1 MSATGSLARI
11 AAAEAVGTAGLL
23 VAVVGSGIMGDRL
36 AGGNDAIALLANSLA
51 TGGALL
57 ALITV
62 LQPVS
67 GAHLNPLVTLV
78 DAWASGRPAARALVL
93 ISAQVSGA
101 AAGVLAA
108 HLMFVEPWVSWAIH
122 DRGGAGQAWSEAF
135 ATFGLVC
142 VVLGCGKRRPDAVP
156 AAVSAYIVAAYWCT
170 ASTSFAN
177 PAVTLA
183 RALTQTF
190 AGIRLADVAPFVLA
204 QLAGAALALPVARAL
219 DCARGAGAEQA

>member
-1 MSATGSLARI
+1 MSGASSLARV

-23 VAVVGSGIMGDRL
+23 AAVVGSGIMGDRL

-78 DAWASGRPAARALVL
+78 DAWASGRHAGRAALL
-93 ISAQVSGA
+93 MGAQVAGA
-101 AAGVLAA
+101 ALGVLAA
-108 HLMFVEPWVSWAIH
+108 HLMFAEPWVSWAMH
-122 DRGGAGQAWSEAF
+122 DRGGAAQAWSEAF

-142 VVLGCGKRRPDAVP
+142 VVLGCGRRRPDAVP

-177 PAVTLA
+177 PAVTIA
-183 RALTQTF
+183 RSLTGTF
-190 AGIRLADVAPFVLA
+190 SGIRVEDVPPFLAA
-204 QLAGAALALPVARAL
+204 QLGGAVVAFLFMRWLLAETDP
-219 DCARGAGAEQA
+219 